1 MSSRSESQAIAERL
15 LRCLP
20 AASFEMET
28 LVQLAGIEAT
38 REVPSA
44 AVTCEGRPRLL
55 LNPDFV
61 AEYCTRDEH
70 LFLLVM
76 HELWHV
82 ILAHTRLYPR
92 ATAAENVAFDAV
104 INAGLCRQFPGPE
117 YRGFFEVLNP
127 ADAFPGCLLR
137 PPEGWPHAPR
147 IPRAARGWPRATRA
161 LLERLY
167 PASGRPDVPTPLYSE
182 LLALLESSALRT
194 QPNRVGDC
202 DDAGGAVPAIE
213 EWPRAQPTLIGDHG
227 DPEREAELV
236 GRTDFGDVLRRV
248 VAAWPPPPIPLGG
261 RDAGRGLDDCL
272 RALGPS
278 THEVRRV
285 FADVLRR
292 TLVPHPSGERRTQR
306 TLVRAPSGLAPLP
319 NLRDRQAP
327 ARRALGL
334 PSLLQVQELLTPMRA
349 HDPPARAHVYLDV
362 SGSMDLLLPA
372 LLGLLLP
379 HVAAGR
385 ALVFQFS
392 TEVEPLP
399 LAALREGRLRTT
411 GGTDLN
417 CVLVHALSTPRLR
430 TVLLVTDGY
439 VGAPHSKHAA
449 SLRERG
455 LRIHAVLPAESAWSR
470 DLEPIARSIRVL
482 PPSDAARRSQS

>member
-1 MSSRSESQAIAERL
+1 VSHRSESQALAERL
-15 LRCLP
+15 VRCLP
-20 AASFEMET
+20 AATFEMET

-38 REVPSA
+38 RDVPSA

-61 AEYCTRDEH
+61 AAHCARDEH

-92 ATAAENVAFDAV
+92 ATPAENVAFDAV

-117 YRGFFEVLNP
+117 YRGFFEALNP

-137 PPEGWPHAPR
+137 PPEGWPQAPR
-147 IPRAARGWPRATRA
+147 IPRGVRGWPARTRG

-167 PASGRPDVPTPLYSE
+167 PAAGQPDVPAPLYSE
-182 LLALLESSALRT
+182 ILALLKK
-194 QPNRVGDC
+194 
-202 DDAGGAVPAIE
+202 
-213 EWPRAQPTLIGDHG
+213 RARRSKPTLLGDHG
-227 DPEREAELV
+227 DPEQEATLV
-236 GRTDFGDVLRRV
+236 GRTDFGDVVRRV
-248 VAAWPPPPIPLGG
+248 VAAWPPPPFPLGG
-261 RDAGRGLDDCL
+261 RDLGRSVGSWLS
-272 RALGPS
+272 ALGPA
-278 THEVRRV
+278 TADARRV
-285 FADVLRR
+285 FAEVLRR
-292 TLVPHPSGERRTQR
+292 TLVPQRSGERRSHR

-334 PSLLQVQELLTPMRA
+334 PSLLQVQELLTPARA
-349 HDPPARAHVYLDV
+349 PDVPARAHVYLDV
-362 SGSMDLLLPA
+362 SGSMNAILPA

-385 ALVFQFS
+385 AHVFQFS
-392 TEVEPLP
+392 TVIAPLT
-399 LAALREGRLRTT
+399 LAALRSGQLRTT
-411 GGTDLN
+411 GGTDVN
-417 CVLVHALSTPRLR
+417 CVLAHALGTPHLR

-439 VGAPHSKHAA
+439 VGQPHAKYKAG
-449 SLRERG
+449 LRERG
-455 LRIHAVLPAESAWSR
+455 LRIHAVLPAESAWTR
-470 DLEPIARSIRVL
+470 DLEPLARSITVL
-482 PPSDAARRSQS
+482 PGNVPSPRSNP